1 MIISASY
8 RTDIPAFYGD
18 WFMNRLRAGWCSTRN
33 PYGGPPARVSLLK
46 QDVDGFVFWTKNLR
60 PFARH
65 LPEIS
70 RLGFPFVIQYG
81 INGYPKELERS
92 VVDAQRSVELL
103 REISGAYG
111 RRVCVWRYDTIAVT
125 SLTPVEFH
133 LGNFERL
140 ARGLSGATDEAVISF
155 LHPYRKT
162 VRSMDEAARRHGF
175 TWRDP
180 GTEEK
185 KALAASLAQIAAKYG
200 IRLAICAQ
208 REYLVPGAAD
218 ARCIDAARLADLAGR
233 AIQARETGHRK
244 TCGCHGS
251 RDIGEYDTCPHGCVY
266 CYAVDDSELARRR
279 FKEHDPTSEFLFPP
293 A

>member
-1 MIISASY
+1 
-8 RTDIPAFYGD
+8 
-18 WFMNRLRAGWCSTRN
+18 MNRLRAGWCSTRN

-46 QDVDGFVFWTKNLR
+46 RDVDGFVFWTKNLR

-65 LPEIS
+65 LPEIG

-103 REISGAYG
+103 REISGAAG

-125 SLTPVEFH
+125 SLTPAEFH

-244 TCGCHGS
+244 TCGCHES
-251 RDIGEYDTCPHGCVY
+251 RDIGEYDTCPHGCIY